1 MTAADWNP
9 DSYARFADLRLR
21 PVGDLLA
28 QVGELPEG
36 DVVDLGCGAGAAGP
50 ELARR
55 FAGRA
60 VVGLD
65 ASPAMLDRARDGG
78 CYTRLTLADLRDW
91 QPEQPP
97 ALIFS
102 NAALQWIGDHAA
114 LLPRLAGMLP
124 PGGSLAVQ
132 MPRQWG
138 APSHRFLRDIA
149 AAQFPDRFD
158 PQPAPPVAPAVEYW
172 RMLAPLGEVRAWE
185 TDYVQY
191 LAPKGP
197 GHPVRRFT
205 EATAMRPFVE
215 RLMEEEVATF
225 VSAYDSAL
233 AAAYPVL
240 PDGGALLPFR
250 RVFVVLK
257 VA

>member
-28 QVGELPEG
+28 QVGDLPAG
-36 DVVDLGCGAGAAGP
+36 DVVDLGCGAGAAGA
-50 ELARR
+50 LLVDR

-65 ASPAMLDRARDGG
+65 ASPAMLDRAREGG
-78 CYTRLTLADLRDW
+78 AYGRLTLADLRDW
-91 QPEQPP
+91 TPEAAP

-102 NAALQWIGDHAA
+102 NAALQWTGDHAA
-114 LLPRLAGMLP
+114 LMPRLAGMLA

-191 LAPKGP
+191 LAPTGA

-205 EATAMRPFVE
+205 EATAMRPFME
-215 RLMEEEVATF
+215 RLNAEEAESF
-225 VSAYDSAL
+225 VTSYDAAL

>member
-1 MTAADWNP
+1 MTATDWNP

-28 QVGELPEG
+28 QVGDLPGG
-36 DVVDLGCGAGAAGP
+36 DVIDLGCGAGAAGSD
-50 ELARR
+50 LARR
-55 FAGRA
+55 FPARA
-60 VVGLD
+60 IMGLD
-65 ASPAMLDRARDGG
+65 ASPAMLDRAREGG
-78 CYTRLTLADLRDW
+78 AYSTLTLADLRDW
-91 QPEQPP
+91 TPEAAP

-102 NAALQWIGDHAA
+102 NAALQWIEDHGT
-114 LLPRLAGMLP
+114 LFPRLAGMLA
-124 PGGSLAVQ
+124 PGGTLAVQ

-149 AAQFPDRFD
+149 AAQYPDRFE
-158 PQPAPPVAPAVEYW
+158 PQPAPPVAPAAEYW
-172 RMLAPLGEVRAWE
+172 RMLAPLGAVRAWE

-191 LAPKGP
+191 LAPTGG

-205 EATAMRPFVE
+205 EATAMRPMLE
-215 RLMEEEVATF
+215 RLTAEEAEVF
-225 VSAYDSAL
+225 VAAYDAAL

-257 VA
+257 V